1 MVEIDSDNYQIKM
14 MHGGNAAAPSRFLIT
29 PERQQNLELLRHLL
43 ENTDRAIVLCGPE
56 GVGKT
61 ALLAVLQKRVKDELQ
76 WCSFKGHAG
85 LAFEEIHEHIGPFLR
100 HSKLEFYVKTF
111 GQNRPH
117 NIHKNIVLMV
127 DDAGDITPGLATK
140 MIHLAEDHP
149 DLRIIFVLTYDQWH
163 IKNCTDPAIEN
174 CYIVEM
180 KPFALKECLDFV
192 QHLASLTPKLRFRN
206 GITESMIDAIYLE
219 THGIPS
225 RIIAHF
231 PELNKGKE
239 STEPLIILILAV
251 AGLVILALCVQW
263 FTASRPVIEQG
274 NPSAI
279 SYGGSRSLVI
289 DLNPPFL
296 SLPIGNN
303 VDYLQESF
311 LPGPQQDSHDATPKA
326 SQTTGQVVKRLLP

>member
-1 MVEIDSDNYQIKM
+1 MVEIDSDTYQIKM
-14 MHGGNAAAPSRFLIT
+14 MQGENAVASPRFLMT
-29 PERQQNLELLRHLL
+29 PERQQNLELLQHLL
-43 ENTDRAIVLCGPE
+43 ENTDRSIVLCGPE

-61 ALLAVLQKRVKDELQ
+61 ALLEFLKKRVKDEFQ

-100 HSKLEFYVKTF
+100 HSKLEFHVKTF
-111 GQNRPH
+111 GQNRSH
-117 NIHKNIVLMV
+117 NLHKNIVLMV

-180 KPFALKECLDFV
+180 NPFALKECMDFV
-192 QHLASLTPKLRFRN
+192 QHLASLAPRLRFRN
-206 GITESMIDAIYLE
+206 GITDSMIDAIYLE

-239 STEPLIILILAV
+239 SAEPLIILILAV
-251 AGLVILALCVQW
+251 TGLVTLALAVQW

-274 NPSAI
+274 DPSTT
-279 SYGGSRSLVI
+279 SDSGSRARVI
-289 DLNPPFL
+289 
-296 SLPIGNN
+296 
-303 VDYLQESF
+303 
-311 LPGPQQDSHDATPKA
+311 
-326 SQTTGQVVKRLLP
+326 